1 MSYRKEKGVKHR
13 HMPHASSHV
22 FNPQDG
28 IEEKS
33 YVHEEY
39 VKSVKEEENQ
49 VRHTTAWTRP
59 FSLLALCFLTPMLR
73 RPAVGV
79 PAGGDRRAAG
89 PREARAGEL
98 RDVQWREGAAGPGV
112 ARALHRPQAAGR
124 YGGPSL
130 FLAASRPRL
139 ACLALSCWD

>member
-59 FSLLALCFLTPMLR
+59 FSLLGCTLPHPDAP
-73 RPAVGV
+73 
-79 PAGGDRRAAG
+79 
-89 PREARAGEL
+89 PRCCR
-98 RDVQWREGAAGPGV
+98 
-112 ARALHRPQAAGR
+112 
-124 YGGPSL
+124 S
-130 FLAASRPRL
+130 SRW
-139 ACLALSCWD
+139 A

>member
-1 MSYRKEKGVKHR
+1 MPAWQSDGSETPSVSYRKDKGVKHR

-49 VRHTTAWTRP
+49 VR
-59 FSLLALCFLTPMLR
+59 LATVFL
-73 RPAVGV
+73 G
-79 PAGGDRRAAG
+79 
-89 PREARAGEL
+89 
-98 RDVQWREGAAGPGV
+98 
-112 ARALHRPQAAGR
+112 
-124 YGGPSL
+124 
-130 FLAASRPRL
+130 FF
-139 ACLALSCWD
+139 

>member
-1 MSYRKEKGVKHR
+1 MSYRKDKGVKHR

-49 VRHTTAWTRP
+49 VR
-59 FSLLALCFLTPMLR
+59 LR
-73 RPAVGV
+73 RPFFYA
-79 PAGGDRRAAG
+79 PSSLAAG
-89 PREARAGEL
+89 
-98 RDVQWREGAAGPGV
+98 
-112 ARALHRPQAAGR
+112 
-124 YGGPSL
+124 
-130 FLAASRPRL
+130 
-139 ACLALSCWD
+139 LALAQPDAPLRCCRSSRWA

>member
-1 MSYRKEKGVKHR
+1 MSYRKDKGVKHR

-49 VRHTTAWTRP
+49 VRLTTV
-59 FSLLALCFLTPMLR
+59 FL
-73 RPAVGV
+73 
-79 PAGGDRRAAG
+79 
-89 PREARAGEL
+89 
-98 RDVQWREGAAGPGV
+98 
-112 ARALHRPQAAGR
+112 RALLP
-124 YGGPSL
+124 
-130 FLAASRPRL
+130 
-139 ACLALSCWD
+139 SCWAALAQPDAPLRCCRSSRWA

>member
-59 FSLLALCFLTPMLR
+59 FSLLGCVSSPRCPAALL
-73 RPAVGV
+73 
-79 PAGGDRRAAG
+79 
-89 PREARAGEL
+89 
-98 RDVQWREGAAGPGV
+98 
-112 ARALHRPQAAGR
+112 
-124 YGGPSL
+124 
-130 FLAASRPRL
+130 
-139 ACLALSCWD
+139 

>member
-1 MSYRKEKGVKHR
+1 MPVWRQSDGSETPSVSYRKEKGVKHR

-59 FSLLALCFLTPMLR
+59 FSLLGLCFLTPM
-73 RPAVGV
+73 
-79 PAGGDRRAAG
+79 
-89 PREARAGEL
+89 PRCCR
-98 RDVQWREGAAGPGV
+98 
-112 ARALHRPQAAGR
+112 
-124 YGGPSL
+124 S
-130 FLAASRPRL
+130 SRW
-139 ACLALSCWD
+139 A